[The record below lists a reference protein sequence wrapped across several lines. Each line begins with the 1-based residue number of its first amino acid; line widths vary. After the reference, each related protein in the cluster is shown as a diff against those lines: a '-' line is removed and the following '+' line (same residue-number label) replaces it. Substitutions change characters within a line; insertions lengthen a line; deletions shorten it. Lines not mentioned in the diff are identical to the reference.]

1 MATADTAMAAPPP
14 PSGVG
19 QVLQNFSNLT
29 QRQKL
34 SAAAALAAAIAL
46 LVGVWLW
53 SQEPDYAVLF
63 SNLEERDGGAI
74 VTALQQQNVPY
85 RFSPGG
91 QAILVPEGV
100 VHDVRLRLAAEGL
113 PRGGMVGFEL
123 LEGQKLGVSQFH
135 EQVNFQR
142 ALEGELSRTIQSV
155 ASIGRARVHLAIPKQ
170 TAFLRNQQMPTASV
184 MVNLLPGRSLND
196 AQVAGIV
203 HLVASS
209 VPQLATDQVSVVDQ
223 NGQLL
228 TRTSDRNSGLD
239 PTQLQYVDEIE
250 RQYIDRIET
259 ILTPIVGA
267 GNFRA
272 QVMADVDF
280 NRSEQTAESY
290 KPNPSPDQ
298 AIRSQQNSEALTGDF
313 GPQGV
318 PGALTNQPPVP
329 ATAPITAP
337 AAGGEGNGTDT
348 IKNSNRSSVVN
359 YELDKTIQHVRRA
372 VGQVRRLSVA
382 VVLNH
387 RTTTAANGRTET
399 AALSDEEVRKI
410 TDLIRE
416 AVGYTEARGD
426 TLNVAN
432 SIFTVSPEE
441 VLPELPL
448 WKDPEIIA
456 IAKEALR
463 YLILL
468 GVLAFVAFGVIR
480 PLMRQ
485 VMPPPAAEDE
495 EETEEGEDAEGEG
508 DEEGEE
514 GAEVSLSPEAA
525 AAQSY
530 EQKLARARQMAKDN
544 PKMVANLVK
553 DWLGATA
560 HEQR

>member
-1 MATADTAMAAPPP
+1 MATAETAIEAPA
-14 PSGVG
+14 PSGFGLVM
-19 QVLQNFSNLT
+19 QNLSNLS

-85 RFSPGG
+85 RFSAGG
-91 QAILVPEGV
+91 GAILVPQSM

-123 LEGQKLGVSQFH
+123 MEGQKLGVSQFH

-142 ALEGELSRTIQSV
+142 ALEGELSRTIQSL
-155 ASIGRARVHLAIPKQ
+155 ASIARARVHLAIPKQ
-170 TAFLRNQQMPTASV
+170 TAFLRNQQAPTASV
-184 MVNLLPGRSLND
+184 LVNLLPGRRLD
-196 AQVAGIV
+196 EAQVAGIV

-223 NGQLL
+223 SGQLL
-228 TRTSDRNSGLD
+228 TQSAKQDSGLD
-239 PTQLQYVDEIE
+239 PTQLEYVDELERSYIE
-250 RQYIDRIET
+250 RIRT
-259 ILTPIVGA
+259 ILTPVVGA

-272 QVMADVDF
+272 QVTADVDF
-280 NRSEQTAESY
+280 TRTEQTAEIY
-290 KPNPSPDQ
+290 KPNPTPDQ
-298 AIRSQQNSEALTGDF
+298 AIRSQQTSESLSGDL
-313 GPQGV
+313 GAQGV

-329 ATAPITAP
+329 ATAPLTAP
-337 AAGGEGNGTDT
+337 PAGGAAGGEKIGT
-348 IKNSNRSSVVN
+348 SSRNAIIN

-372 VGQVRRLSVA
+372 AGEIRRLSVA

-387 RTTTAANGRTET
+387 RSTTNAKGNVET
-399 AALSDEEVRKI
+399 GPLSDEEVRKI

-416 AVGYTEARGD
+416 AVGYSEARGD

-432 SIFTVSPEE
+432 SIFAEAPEE

-463 YLILL
+463 YLIVVA
-468 GVLAFVAFGVIR
+468 VLAFVAFGVIR
-480 PLMRQ
+480 PLMKQ
-485 VMPPPAAEDE
+485 VMPPPVTEEDE
-495 EETEEGEDAEGEG
+495 DEGAAADEEAEGEDGKE
-508 DEEGEE
+508 D
-514 GAEVSLSPEAA
+514 AEVTLSPEAA
-525 AAQSY
+525 AQQSF
-530 EQKLARARQMAKDN
+530 EEKLARARKLAQDN
-544 PKMVANLVK
+544 PKMIANLLK
-553 DWLGATA
+553 EWIGGGGN
-560 HEQR
+560 EQR

>member
-1 MATADTAMAAPPP
+1 MATAETAIEAPA

-19 QVLQNFSNLT
+19 QVMQNLSNLS

-85 RFSPGG
+85 RFSACGG
-91 QAILVPEGV
+91 AILVPQSM

-123 LEGQKLGVSQFH
+123 MEGQKLGVSQFH

-142 ALEGELSRTIQSV
+142 ALEGELSRTIQSL
-155 ASIGRARVHLAIPKQ
+155 ASIARARVHLAIPKQ
-170 TAFLRNQQMPTASV
+170 TAFLRNQQAPTASV
-184 MVNLLPGRSLND
+184 LVNLLPGRRLD
-196 AQVAGIV
+196 EAQVAGIV

-223 NGQLL
+223 SGQLL
-228 TRTSDRNSGLD
+228 TQNTKHDSGLD
-239 PTQLQYVDEIE
+239 PTQLEYVDELERSYIE
-250 RQYIDRIET
+250 RIRT
-259 ILTPIVGA
+259 ILTPVVGA

-272 QVMADVDF
+272 QVTADVDF
-280 NRSEQTAESY
+280 TRTEQTAEIY
-290 KPNPSPDQ
+290 KPNPTPDQ
-298 AIRSQQNSEALTGDF
+298 AIRSQQTSESLSGDL
-313 GPQGV
+313 GAQGV

-329 ATAPITAP
+329 ATAPLTAP
-337 AAGGEGNGTDT
+337 PAGGAAGGEKIGT
-348 IKNSNRSSVVN
+348 SSRNAIIN

-372 VGQVRRLSVA
+372 AGEIRRLSVA

-387 RTTTAANGRTET
+387 RSTTNAKGNVET
-399 AALSDEEVRKI
+399 GPLSDEEVRKI

-416 AVGYTEARGD
+416 AVGYSEARGD

-432 SIFTVSPEE
+432 SIFAEAPEE

-463 YLILL
+463 YLIVVA
-468 GVLAFVAFGVIR
+468 VLAFVAFGVIR
-480 PLMRQ
+480 PLMKQ
-485 VMPPPAAEDE
+485 VMPPPVTEEDE
-495 EETEEGEDAEGEG
+495 DEGAAADEEAEGEDGKE
-508 DEEGEE
+508 D
-514 GAEVSLSPEAA
+514 AEVTLSPEAA
-525 AAQSY
+525 AQQSF
-530 EQKLARARQMAKDN
+530 EEKLARARKLAQDN
-544 PKMVANLVK
+544 PKMIANLLK
-553 DWLGATA
+553 EWIGGGGN
-560 HEQR
+560 EQR

>member
-1 MATADTAMAAPPP
+1 MATAETAIEAPA
-14 PSGVG
+14 PSGFG
-19 QVLQNFSNLT
+19 QVMQNLSNLS

-85 RFSPGG
+85 RFSAGG
-91 QAILVPEGV
+91 GAILVPQSM

-123 LEGQKLGVSQFH
+123 MEGQKLGVSQFH

-142 ALEGELSRTIQSV
+142 ALEGELSRTIQSL
-155 ASIGRARVHLAIPKQ
+155 ASIARARVHLAIPKQ
-170 TAFLRNQQMPTASV
+170 TAFLRNQQAPTASV
-184 MVNLLPGRSLND
+184 LVNLLPGRRLD
-196 AQVAGIV
+196 EAQVAGIV

-223 NGQLL
+223 SGQLL
-228 TRTSDRNSGLD
+228 TQSAKQDSGLD
-239 PTQLQYVDEIE
+239 PTQLEYVDELERSYIE
-250 RQYIDRIET
+250 RIRT
-259 ILTPIVGA
+259 ILTPVVGA

-272 QVMADVDF
+272 QVTADVDF
-280 NRSEQTAESY
+280 TRTEQTAEIY
-290 KPNPSPDQ
+290 KPNPTPEQ
-298 AIRSQQNSEALTGDF
+298 AIRSQQTSESLSGDL
-313 GPQGV
+313 GAQGV

-329 ATAPITAP
+329 ATAPLTAP
-337 AAGGEGNGTDT
+337 PAGGTAGGEKIGT
-348 IKNSNRSSVVN
+348 SSRNAIIN

-372 VGQVRRLSVA
+372 AGEIRRLSVA

-387 RTTTAANGRTET
+387 RSTTNAKGNVET
-399 AALSDEEVRKI
+399 GPLSDEEVRKI

-416 AVGYTEARGD
+416 AVGYSEARGD

-432 SIFTVSPEE
+432 SIFAEAPEE

-463 YLILL
+463 YLIVIA
-468 GVLAFVAFGVIR
+468 VLAFVAFGVIR
-480 PLMRQ
+480 PLMKQ
-485 VMPPPAAEDE
+485 VMPPPVAE
-495 EETEEGEDAEGEG
+495 
-508 DEEGEE
+508 EEGEE
-514 GAEVSLSPEAA
+514 GAEVDEEAEGEEGEEDAEVTLSPEAA
-525 AAQSY
+525 AQQSF
-530 EQKLARARQMAKDN
+530 EEKLARARKLAQDN
-544 PKMVANLVK
+544 PKMIANLLK
-553 DWLGATA
+553 EWIGGGGN
-560 HEQR
+560 EQR

>member
-1 MATADTAMAAPPP
+1 MATAETAIEAPA

-19 QVLQNFSNLT
+19 QVMQNLSNLS

-85 RFSPGG
+85 RFSAGG
-91 QAILVPEGV
+91 GAILVPQSM

-123 LEGQKLGVSQFH
+123 MEGQKLGVSQFH

-142 ALEGELSRTIQSV
+142 ALEGELSRTIQSL
-155 ASIGRARVHLAIPKQ
+155 ASIARARVHLAIPKQ
-170 TAFLRNQQMPTASV
+170 TAFLRNQQAPTASV
-184 MVNLLPGRSLND
+184 LVNLLPGRRLD
-196 AQVAGIV
+196 EAQVAGIV

-223 NGQLL
+223 SGQLL
-228 TRTSDRNSGLD
+228 TQNTKHDSGLD
-239 PTQLQYVDEIE
+239 PTQLEYVDELERSYIE
-250 RQYIDRIET
+250 RIRT
-259 ILTPIVGA
+259 ILTPVVGA

-272 QVMADVDF
+272 QVTADVDF
-280 NRSEQTAESY
+280 TRTEQTAEIY
-290 KPNPSPDQ
+290 TPNPTPDQ
-298 AIRSQQNSEALTGDF
+298 AIRSQQTSESLSGDL
-313 GPQGV
+313 GAQGV

-329 ATAPITAP
+329 ATAPLTAP
-337 AAGGEGNGTDT
+337 PAVGAAGGEKIGT
-348 IKNSNRSSVVN
+348 SSRNAIIN

-372 VGQVRRLSVA
+372 AGEIRRLSVA

-387 RTTTAANGRTET
+387 RSTTNAKGNVET
-399 AALSDEEVRKI
+399 GPLSDEEVRKI

-416 AVGYTEARGD
+416 AVGYSEARGD

-432 SIFTVSPEE
+432 SIFAEAPEE

-463 YLILL
+463 YLIVVA
-468 GVLAFVAFGVIR
+468 VLAFVAFGVIR
-480 PLMRQ
+480 PLMKQ
-485 VMPPPAAEDE
+485 VMPPPVTEEDE
-495 EETEEGEDAEGEG
+495 DEGAAADEEAEGEDGKE
-508 DEEGEE
+508 D
-514 GAEVSLSPEAA
+514 AEVTLSPEAA
-525 AAQSY
+525 AQQSF
-530 EQKLARARQMAKDN
+530 EEKLARARKLAQDN
-544 PKMVANLVK
+544 PKMIANLLK
-553 DWLGATA
+553 EWIGGGGN
-560 HEQR
+560 EQR

>member
-1 MATADTAMAAPPP
+1 MATAETAIEAPA

-19 QVLQNFSNLT
+19 QVMQNLSNLS

-85 RFSPGG
+85 RFSAGG
-91 QAILVPEGV
+91 GAILVPQSM

-123 LEGQKLGVSQFH
+123 MEGQKLGVSQFH

-142 ALEGELSRTIQSV
+142 ALEGELSRTIQSL
-155 ASIGRARVHLAIPKQ
+155 ASIARARVHLAIPKQ
-170 TAFLRNQQMPTASV
+170 TAFLRNQQAPTASV
-184 MVNLLPGRSLND
+184 LVNLLPGRRLD
-196 AQVAGIV
+196 EAQVAGIV

-223 NGQLL
+223 SGQLL
-228 TRTSDRNSGLD
+228 TQNTKHDSGLD
-239 PTQLQYVDEIE
+239 PTQLEYVDELERSYIE
-250 RQYIDRIET
+250 RIRT
-259 ILTPIVGA
+259 ILTPVVGA

-272 QVMADVDF
+272 QVTADVDF
-280 NRSEQTAESY
+280 TRTEQTAEIY
-290 KPNPSPDQ
+290 KPNPTPDQ
-298 AIRSQQNSEALTGDF
+298 AIRSQQTSESLSGDL
-313 GPQGV
+313 GAQGV

-329 ATAPITAP
+329 ATAPLTAP
-337 AAGGEGNGTDT
+337 PAGGAAGGEKIGT
-348 IKNSNRSSVVN
+348 SSRNAIIN

-372 VGQVRRLSVA
+372 AGEIRRLSVA

-387 RTTTAANGRTET
+387 RSTTNAKGNVET
-399 AALSDEEVRKI
+399 GPLSDEEVRKI

-416 AVGYTEARGD
+416 AVGYSEARGD

-432 SIFTVSPEE
+432 SIFAEAPEE

-463 YLILL
+463 YLIVVA
-468 GVLAFVAFGVIR
+468 VLAFVAFGVIR
-480 PLMRQ
+480 PLMKQ
-485 VMPPPAAEDE
+485 VMPPPVTEEDE
-495 EETEEGEDAEGEG
+495 DEGAAADEEAEGEDGKE
-508 DEEGEE
+508 D
-514 GAEVSLSPEAA
+514 AEVTLSPEAA
-525 AAQSY
+525 AQQSF
-530 EQKLARARQMAKDN
+530 EEKLARARKLAQDN
-544 PKMVANLVK
+544 PKMIANLLK
-553 DWLGATA
+553 EWIGGGGN
-560 HEQR
+560 EQR

>member
-1 MATADTAMAAPPP
+1 MATAENAIEAPT
-14 PSGVG
+14 PSGFG
-19 QVLQNFSNLT
+19 QVMQNLSNLS

-91 QAILVPEGV
+91 GAILVPQGM

-123 LEGQKLGVSQFH
+123 MEGQKLGVSQFH

-142 ALEGELSRTIQSV
+142 ALEGELSRTIQSL
-155 ASIGRARVHLAIPKQ
+155 ASIARARVHLAIPKQ
-170 TAFLRNQQMPTASV
+170 TAFLRNQQLPTASV
-184 MVNLLPGRSLND
+184 LVNLLPGRRLD
-196 AQVAGIV
+196 EIQVAGIV

-209 VPQLATDQVSVVDQ
+209 VPQLATDHVSVVDQ
-223 NGQLL
+223 SGQLL
-228 TRTSDRNSGLD
+228 TADSKRDNGLD
-239 PTQLQYVDEIE
+239 PTQLEYVEEVERSFIE
-250 RQYIDRIET
+250 RIRT
-259 ILTPIVGA
+259 ILAPVVGA

-272 QVMADVDF
+272 QVTADVDF
-280 NRSEQTAESY
+280 TRTEQTAEIY
-290 KPNPSPDQ
+290 KPNPSADQ
-298 AIRSQQNSEALTGDF
+298 AIRSQQTSESLSGDL
-313 GPQGV
+313 GAQGV

-329 ATAPITAP
+329 ATAPLTAP
-337 AAGGEGNGTDT
+337 PAGGAGGEERIG
-348 IKNSNRSSVVN
+348 SSSRNAVIN

-372 VGQVRRLSVA
+372 VGEIRRLSVA

-387 RTTTAANGRTET
+387 RSTTNAKGQVET
-399 AALSDEEVRKI
+399 GPLSDEEVRKI

-416 AVGYTEARGD
+416 AVGYSEARGD
-426 TLNVAN
+426 TLNVAS
-432 SIFTVSPEE
+432 SIFTEVPEE

-468 GVLAFVAFGVIR
+468 GVLVFVAFGVIR
-480 PLMRQ
+480 PLMKQ
-485 VMPPPAAEDE
+485 VMPPPAAEE
-495 EETEEGEDAEGEG
+495 EEGEGEESEEA
-508 DEEGEE
+508 EEGEE
-514 GAEVSLSPEAA
+514 GEEDAEVTLSPEAA
-525 AAQSY
+525 AQQRF
-530 EQKLARARQMAKDN
+530 EEKLARARKLAQEN
-544 PKMVANLVK
+544 PKMIANLVK
-553 DWLGATA
+553 EWIGGGSS
-560 HEQR
+560 EQR